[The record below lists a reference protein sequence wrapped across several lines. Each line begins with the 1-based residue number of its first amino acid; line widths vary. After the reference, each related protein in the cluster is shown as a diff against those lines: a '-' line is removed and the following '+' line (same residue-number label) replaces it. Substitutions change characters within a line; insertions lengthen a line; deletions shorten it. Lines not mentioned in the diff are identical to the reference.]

1 MLENCPYCGR
11 PAEVF
16 IGSEMSDTSRIHKI
30 RCSYMNCLTIERA
43 YSGYSLDYVT
53 KVNEMKEDWNVAVK
67 AILRERQKLG
77 KMYNDLL

>member
-16 IGSEMSDTSRIHKI
+16 IDPEMPDTSKIHKI

-43 YSGYSLDYVT
+43 YSGCSPDYAM
-53 KVNEMKEDWNVAVK
+53 KVDELKEDWNVAVR
-67 AILRERQKLG
+67 AILKEKKKREPI
-77 KMYNDLL
+77 